1 MLIGLGVALILIGLL
16 FCLTIIGAI
25 IGIPMILAGV
35 SLCFWGL
42 VLGRKTVI
50 QNVVTVTNAPQ
61 AAPAYAPPQPAA
73 LPEPEQG
80 RIQAAPMQQIP
91 DSSPSRI
98 Q

>member
-42 VLGRKTVI
+42 VFGRKTVI

-61 AAPAYAPPQPAA
+61 PYAPPQPAA
-73 LPEPEQG
+73 LPEPDQG

>member
-61 AAPAYAPPQPAA
+61 AAPAYAPPQLAA
-73 LPEPEQG
+73 QPEQG
-80 RIQAAPMQQIP
+80 RIQTAPMQQIP
-91 DSSPSRI
+91 DGSPPRI